1 MSLRPV
7 LLLLLASV
15 AISCT
20 TSRWIVVDEQASESA
35 ETETILSDETIILPV
50 GFPTPTHPVL
60 TLEVKDVVEKEIV
73 QQVVLER
80 GIQQYRPKWGYWVAG
95 LSAALFTGIAANTN
109 LIHSGV
115 SDHAVV
121 AFNLSALALSGFTL
135 TQLEPVGE
143 PIYTGERRLSRSS
156 GFQQLTDTLSRKEEI
171 LDLPVAL
178 DIQYAGEVLHR
189 SGQVR
194 FVNGENSLNLAM
206 MLTESGL
213 PTQEGDVMEVS
224 LRYNEQSFNFSYEID
239 ELLVPYIEI
248 TEPVAVLRNAPV
260 ISDLNIVT
268 EVGEGSV
275 FELIGTGLD
284 EEWYQVRFGGSIL
297 YVARSTA
304 EITWRMAGTTGD
316 IDVFEFADVEFGA
329 VDVENAVPILK
340 ANDPGDRAIVFS
352 NTYLEQP
359 EIQRYTGRDHRL
371 FEFYMSAAY
380 QMRESQIA
388 HIQIDSTET
397 WRDQLSEFSDT
408 DSTSVLYVYL
418 SGKAHI
424 DGDTIYMR
432 TSVSDNQPMVP
443 VPDLLQEFIRMNP
456 EKLILLAD
464 LDYAEIETSSPGSSG
479 ARNGVAVQQQTAA
492 ALLREVPNA
501 VIIFSS
507 RPDQVSS
514 LYAGRGSENKHHR
527 IFMYYWADAIK
538 KRNRTMHSVI
548 RHLENNVDYTSR
560 RLHDRPQEIQV
571 FGNTTLNPAE

>member
-194 FVNGENSLNLAM
+194 FVNGENSLNLAV

>member
-35 ETETILSDETIILPV
+35 ETETILSDETIILPL
-50 GFPTPTHPVL
+50 GFPTPPHPVL

-194 FVNGENSLNLAM
+194 FVNGENSLNLAV

>member
-109 LIHSGV
+109 LIHSGI

-194 FVNGENSLNLAM
+194 FVNGENSLNLAV

>member
-109 LIHSGV
+109 LIHSGI

-194 FVNGENSLNLAM
+194 FVNGENSLNLAV

-248 TEPVAVLRNAPV
+248 KEPVAVLRNAPV

>member
-35 ETETILSDETIILPV
+35 ETETILSEETVILPV

-109 LIHSGV
+109 LIHSGI

-297 YVARSTA
+297 YVARSMA

>member
-109 LIHSGV
+109 LIHSGI

-194 FVNGENSLNLAM
+194 FVNGENSLNLAV

-304 EITWRMAGTTGD
+304 EITWRMAGTTGE

>member
-35 ETETILSDETIILPV
+35 ETETILSEETVILPV

-109 LIHSGV
+109 LIHSGI

-194 FVNGENSLNLAM
+194 FVNGENSLNLAV

>member
-35 ETETILSDETIILPV
+35 ETETILSEETVILPV

-109 LIHSGV
+109 LIHSGI

>member
-35 ETETILSDETIILPV
+35 ETETILSEETVILPV

-109 LIHSGV
+109 LIHSGI

-297 YVARSTA
+297 YVARSMA

-571 FGNTTLNPAE
+571 FGNTTLNPVE

>member
-35 ETETILSDETIILPV
+35 ETETILSEETVILPV

-109 LIHSGV
+109 LIHSGI

-304 EITWRMAGTTGD
+304 EITWRMAGTTGE

-340 ANDPGDRAIVFS
+340 TNDPGDRAIVFS